1 MVRSPPFQGGST
13 GSNPVGITL
22 HFKGINM
29 ERLFSKVE
37 KTDSC
42 WNWKGATR
50 GKNGYGAVKVDG
62 KVVSVHKLFY
72 VKYKGEIP
80 EKLLVSHTCNNKL
93 CVNPDHL
100 KLVTAK
106 ENHSNGVKRG
116 TIKPQK
122 NEHLKV
128 HPSLSAYRNGCR
140 CEGCKELHRLAM
152 RKTRAKRKALLLDI
166 V

>member
-1 MVRSPPFQGGST
+1 
-13 GSNPVGITL
+13 
-22 HFKGINM
+22 M
-29 ERLFSKVE
+29 EKYNSKIE

-72 VKYKGEIP
+72 IKYKGEIP
-80 EKLLVSHTCNNKL
+80 EKLLVSHSCHNKL

-106 ENHSNGVKRG
+106 ENYEDALKRG
-116 TIKPQK
+116 TITPPKH
-122 NEHLKV
+122 EHLKI
-128 HPSLSAYRNGCR
+128 HPSQSAYRNGCR
-140 CEGCKELHRLAM
+140 CEGCKEEHRMAM
-152 RKTRAKRKALLLDI
+152 RRHRAKSK
-166 V
+166 

>member
-1 MVRSPPFQGGST
+1 VQRF
-13 GSNPVGITL
+13 I
-22 HFKGINM
+22 
-29 ERLFSKVE
+29 SKLE

-42 WNWKGATR
+42 WIWKGATR

-62 KVVSVHKLFY
+62 KVVSVHKYFY
-72 VKYKGEIP
+72 IKYKGEIP

-100 KLVTAK
+100 KLVTSK
-106 ENHSNGVKRG
+106 ENYHNALQRG
-116 TIKPQK
+116 TITPQR

-128 HPSLSAYRNGCR
+128 HPSQSAYRNGCR
-140 CEGCKELHRLAM
+140 CDGCKEEHRLAVK
-152 RKTRAKRKALLLDI
+152 RFRAKVKKYHQNN

>member
-1 MVRSPPFQGGST
+1 M
-13 GSNPVGITL
+13 
-22 HFKGINM
+22 M
-29 ERLFSKVE
+29 ERFISKVE
-37 KTDSC
+37 KTESC

-50 GKNGYGAVKVDG
+50 GKNDYGAVKVDG

-72 VKYKGEIP
+72 IKYKGEIP
-80 EKLLVSHTCNNKL
+80 AKLLVSHTCHNKL

-106 ENHSNGVKRG
+106 ENHSDAVQRG

-128 HPSLSAYRNGCR
+128 HPSQSAYRNGCR
-140 CEGCKELHRLAM
+140 CEGCKKAHADAM
-152 RKTRAKRKALLLDI
+152 KRFRDKAK
-166 V
+166 